1 MMVAAAQSTSSK
13 VVFEDAN
20 FDESMLQD
28 DDGGTNCPSASV
40 HHAASIRSQQVVKGG
55 AMNDQVK
62 GFNDI

>member
-13 VVFEDAN
+13 ALIDDAN
-20 FDESMLQD
+20 FDESLLQE

-55 AMNDQVK
+55 AMSDQNKGSNDY
-62 GFNDI
+62 